1 MKIRPRTSS
10 NQLSGLQV
18 LFCIYFLIF
27 LFLATHEVSIEDS
40 VKLCATLLLDVLT
53 GGLLWVLLSKKSEY
67 SVFEFFGVG
76 VALGTSINTVAQL
89 SLRTTVFNSA
99 FNIYFGLLV
108 IALFIL
114 RRNKKITKLTITT
127 TDPILLFGL
136 LTISLVLICG
146 DRYYIWPGVII
157 LALSYFVFK
166 KTFEKRDFLSN
177 KSLFAFLFIC
187 IAIFVALFAT
197 SMLENILFGPR
208 TTISY
213 IGGWDGF
220 AIEATRK
227 SLMNFGPFDNIL
239 HSNTK
244 YAYYWFHDAWS
255 GSFTQ
260 RARVGDWIVTTQFG
274 FIVSA
279 VASLSLLM
287 HIIIRYVYRNTHVI
301 MVLSLVAFMSLIG
314 SPTNI
319 LYLGNFSKVI
329 SILWICWILFLLNE
343 YALSRVSLHL
353 WFLVLAGTLLV
364 MTKITAAPP
373 VIGGV
378 LFVACFSIIFNY
390 KRVDVF
396 KIIFFSVLITVT
408 SLLAYVIFIKPAP
421 AQRAKYTDF
430 SFKINN
436 SVFGIS
442 SGFIL
447 VDLLVAVAPI
457 FAVASLLLKAKQKPT
472 LLTVLL
478 CSISTLSLTLSISMK
493 FNSGSPNTYLLSS
506 FIICF
511 ALVAG
516 IEVSRNL
523 NDDSPAIYPAYSE
536 AIRLIIGG
544 GIGVGFF
551 CGILSTFYLHYW
563 NFSIALIP
571 IRTISVT
578 IFPLVVAVTIALV
591 LTLVNQLGK
600 TKFNSQLFL
609 TITLIASMSGSF
621 VAHSLRSPLHQYV
634 VAKNNWDS
642 KSENAELK
650 YSQLNPA
657 LQFVEINSSSI
668 DVIASNS
675 TTDQG
680 LIAAATGVRNFA
692 TSYLPTFWGGFSERY
707 IHQSKFGLDG
717 SFAEYNSL
725 RQGCVTWFYLDK
737 TEPGVYPRIWQ
748 PFAEIEYE
756 DEFGAVLR
764 MSDLVKLPS
773 NC

>member
-1 MKIRPRTSS
+1 VKVRPRTSS
-10 NQLSGLQV
+10 HQLSGLQV
-18 LFCIYFLIF
+18 LSCVYFFIF

-40 VKLCATLLLDVLT
+40 VKLCSTLLLDVLT

-89 SLRTTVFNSA
+89 TLRTTAFGSI

-114 RRNKKITKLTITT
+114 RRNKNLTKPTITK

-136 LTISLVLICG
+136 LTISLAMICG
-146 DRYYIWPGVII
+146 DRYNIWPGAII
-157 LALSYFVFK
+157 LALFYFIFK
-166 KTFEKRDFLSN
+166 KTCEKKDFLSTN
-177 KSLFAFLFIC
+177 SLFAFLFIC
-187 IAIFVALFAT
+187 VAIFVALFAT
-197 SMLENILFGPR
+197 SMIENILFGPR

-220 AIEATRK
+220 VIEANRK

-239 HSNTK
+239 LSNTK

-279 VASLSLLM
+279 VASLSLLT
-287 HIIIRYVYRNTHVI
+287 HIIIRYVNRSTHVI
-301 MVLSLVAFMSLIG
+301 LVLWLVASLSLIG
-314 SPTNI
+314 SPSNI
-319 LYLGNFSKVI
+319 LYLGNFSQVI

-343 YALSRVSLHL
+343 YSNSRESLHL
-353 WFLVLAGTLLV
+353 WFLIFAGTLLV
-364 MTKITAAPP
+364 MTKITAAVP
-373 VIGGV
+373 VICGV
-378 LFVACFSIIFNY
+378 LFVACLSIIINH
-390 KRVDVF
+390 KRGDVV
-396 KIIFFSVLITVT
+396 KIMFFSVLITVT
-408 SLLAYVIFIKPAP
+408 SLFSYVIFIKPAP
-421 AQRAKYTDF
+421 AQRARYSDF
-430 SFKINN
+430 SFQINN

-442 SGFIL
+442 SGLIL
-447 VDLLVAVAPI
+447 VNLLSVVAPI
-457 FAVASLLLKAKQKPT
+457 SAVAALLFKSKQRPT
-472 LLTVLL
+472 LLMVLL
-478 CSISTLSLTLSISMK
+478 CSISALSLILSISMK
-493 FNSGSPNTYLLSS
+493 FNGDSPNTYLLIP
-506 FIICF
+506 FVICF

-516 IEVSRNL
+516 IEISRSL
-523 NDDSPAIYPAYSE
+523 EDDSQAIYPAYSS
-536 AIRLIIGG
+536 AKRLIIGG
-544 GIGVGFF
+544 GIGVGFI

-571 IRTISVT
+571 IRTIGVT
-578 IFPLVVAVTIALV
+578 IFPLVVALIMALV
-591 LTLVNQLGK
+591 LILINHFGK
-600 TKFNSQLFL
+600 TKFNAQLFL
-609 TITLIASMSGSF
+609 AITLVASMSGSF
-621 VAHSLRSPLHQYV
+621 VAHSLRIPLKQYIF
-634 VAKNNWDS
+634 AKNNWDS
-642 KSENAELK
+642 ETQKVELK
-650 YSQLNPA
+650 YSQLNTA
-657 LQFVEINSSSI
+657 LQFVKVNSSSI

-680 LIAAATGVRNFA
+680 LIAAVTGVRNFA
-692 TSYLPTFWGGFSERY
+692 TSYLPNFWGGVSDRY
-707 IHQSKFGLDG
+707 IHQSKFGRDG

-748 PFAEIEYE
+748 PFAEIKYE